1 MELDY
6 EKIGLRIARC
16 RKRRGLTQAQVEE
29 LADLGEKYLSNIERA
44 VSIPSIEVIMRI
56 AMALETTPD
65 EFLVG
70 SAHTDQRWKDIAQ
83 HLRTMDEQKLDM
95 AESFLTWLNE
105 KQ

>member
-1 MELDY
+1 
-6 EKIGLRIARC
+6 
-16 RKRRGLTQAQVEE
+16 
-29 LADLGEKYLSNIERA
+29 
-44 VSIPSIEVIMRI
+44 MRI

>member
-1 MELDY
+1 M
-6 EKIGLRIARC
+6 RIARC